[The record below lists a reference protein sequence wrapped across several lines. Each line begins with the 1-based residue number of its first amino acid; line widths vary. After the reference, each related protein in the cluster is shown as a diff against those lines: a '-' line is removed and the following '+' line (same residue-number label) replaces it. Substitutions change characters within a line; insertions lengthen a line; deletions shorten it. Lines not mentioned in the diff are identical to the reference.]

1 MAEDPVHVT
10 CTRGRRERLR
20 NVRGRTPWRD
30 ENSGVGSR
38 IRIKSTMAVRDAF
51 ARLKPHCFV
60 SRRAGIAWLSALALL
75 ASCAAP
81 PTGERSAPKAV
92 FYPAAPEPP
101 RIQYLTSFAT
111 ERDLKGLD
119 SGFARFIA
127 GEDKSAVRLVLP
139 YGVVAF
145 EGKIYVIDTRR
156 AEMLAFDLAKRTLS
170 SFPGSGGGR
179 MKRPINL
186 TIDRDGTKYVTDTGR
201 DQILVFDRDDR
212 FVRALGSPEQFRPV
226 DVAIAG
232 DRLYVVD
239 IKNHQVHVLDKRTGR
254 LLHKFGQAGSGPG
267 ELFQPTNIAIGPDGD
282 LYVVETGN
290 FRVQRFKPDGTVA
303 RSYGTI
309 GNTPGTF
316 ARPKGI
322 AVDRA
327 GRLYVSDAAFQNVQI
342 FSNDGRVLMAFGQ
355 PEGDFSGLSLPAAVS
370 IDYDHVAAFRRYAD
384 PRFDLE
390 CVVLVASQVTPSRI
404 DVFGLG
410 RMQGMPYPP
419 EAPPLP
425 APSTR

>member
-1 MAEDPVHVT
+1 MT
-10 CTRGRRERLR
+10 
-20 NVRGRTPWRD
+20 
-30 ENSGVGSR
+30 
-38 IRIKSTMAVRDAF
+38 VRDAF
-51 ARLKPHCFV
+51 ARLKRRCFAT
-60 SRRAGIAWLSALALL
+60 RRAGLACLSAFALL

-81 PTGERSAPKAV
+81 PTGERAGPKTV

-101 RIQYLTSFAT
+101 RIQYLASFAT
-111 ERDLKGLD
+111 ERDLKNLD

-127 GEDKSAVRLVLP
+127 GEDKSAARLVLP

-156 AEMLAFDLAKRTLS
+156 AEMFAFDLAKRTMTG
-170 SFPGSGGGR
+170 FPGSGGGR

-201 DQILVFDRDDR
+201 DQILVFDRGDR
-212 FVRALGSPEQFRPV
+212 FVQAFGSSEQFRPV
-226 DVAIAG
+226 DVAIAD

-239 IKNHQVHVLDKRTGR
+239 IKNHQVQVLDKRTGR
-254 LLHKFGQAGSGPG
+254 LLHRFGKAGSEPG

-282 LYVVETGN
+282 IYVVETGN
-290 FRVQRFKPDGTVA
+290 FRIQRFKPDGTVA
-303 RSYGTI
+303 RTYGAV

-322 AVDRA
+322 AIDRA

-342 FSNDGRVLMAFGQ
+342 FANDGRVLMAFGQ

-370 IDYDHVAAFRRYAD
+370 IDYDNIATFRRYAD
-384 PRFDLE
+384 PNFDLE
-390 CVVLVASQVTPSRI
+390 YVVLVASQVTPSRV
-404 DVFGLG
+404 DVFGFG
-410 RMQGMPYPP
+410 RMRGMPYPP
-419 EAPPLP
+419 ETPAPP
-425 APSTR
+425 APSAR